1 MDDATAELR
10 HEPHPRWIAHMYA
23 ASSGEDHLGLA
34 SVSSDQILPM
44 LSPTINVLT
53 VHPRYHSFYAFLLD
67 EFWRRD
73 LPRSPRAWTQFFRP
87 RDFIYSIAM
96 HLCDRDEHDLTG
108 GVTGS
113 RKTGP
118 IAAAEPA
125 VFDTAT
131 DYIKERLG
139 GYGLYYRSVLAGLG
153 LVYPGGPRLP
163 YPVDVPTEKGKELA
177 AAFRR
182 EIEHTAYYQRDF
194 DLDEAAVPI
203 ERVREYA
210 RAACLCQLR
219 TPGAEDGPMLREL
232 FLREPEQTAADR
244 LATLRMFLDI
254 ADQTDGNPVDQDAFR
269 QLIFFGAASNGSR
282 YRPREDV
289 SDTHHR
295 WRLYQAREH
304 YTFALTGMFVE
315 LCEWGLRE
323 AGDLRPLSLD
333 AVANHLASSLNFDRL
348 AHLLGVPPPGLDGTA
363 PFSELE
369 AWLTQIAGATETS
382 FDECCDLAAPIH
394 EDALYRLTSRAYE
407 PATLMAGGIATLA
420 TLFLRFGR
428 PESWMS
434 PMWSAISRCGED
446 GRLSIH
452 AFMRALRDRTSHAS
466 PTIFDIAHW
475 LLTDYV
481 IRQHQIVATAKLPDN
496 TFRFEREGNRLRF
509 HHHYNPLGFSDSRFL
524 ALSTTAHELG
534 FCGRLADAEHG
545 LTETGRDLLLSG

>member
-1 MDDATAELR
+1 MADVTVEPRSD
-10 HEPHPRWIAHMYA
+10 PHPRWIAHMYA

-44 LSPTINVLT
+44 LSPTVNVLT
-53 VHPRYHSFYAFLLD
+53 IHPRYHSFYAFLLD

-73 LPRSPRAWTQFFRP
+73 LPRSPRAWVQFFRP

-118 IAAAEPA
+118 IAAREPST
-125 VFDTAT
+125 FDTAT

-182 EIEHTAYYQRDF
+182 AIEHTAYYQQDF
-194 DLDEAAVPI
+194 DLDEHSVPI

-210 RAACLCQLR
+210 HAACLCQLR
-219 TPGAEDGPMLREL
+219 ASDAEDGSLLRDS
-232 FLREPEQTAADR
+232 FLSEPPETAPAR
-244 LATLRMFLDI
+244 RATLRMLLDI
-254 ADQTDGNPVDQDAFR
+254 ADQTDGRPVDQDAFR
-269 QLIFFGAASNGSR
+269 QLIFYGTASNGAR
-282 YRPREDV
+282 YQPRDDV
-289 SDTHHR
+289 AETHAR

-304 YTFALTGMFVE
+304 YSFALTGMFVE
-315 LCEWGLRE
+315 LCDWGLRGN
-323 AGDLRPLSLD
+323 GDLRPLSLD
-333 AVANHLASSLNFDRL
+333 AVAEHVASSLDFDRL
-348 AHLLGVPPPGLDGTA
+348 AHLLGTAAPGLDGTA
-363 PFSELE
+363 GFGELL
-369 AWLTQIAGATETS
+369 AWLTASAGATEET
-382 FDECCDLAAPIH
+382 FDDRCGLAAALS
-394 EDALYRLTSRAYE
+394 EDALHRLTWRSYE
-407 PATLMAGGIATLA
+407 PATLIAGGIVTLA

-428 PESWMS
+428 PERWIS
-434 PMWSAISRCGED
+434 PAWSAVSRCGED

-452 AFMRALRDRTSHAS
+452 GFMRSLRDRVRHGS
-466 PTIFDIAHW
+466 PTVSEVGHW
-475 LLTDYV
+475 LMTDYI

-509 HHHYNPLGFSDSRFL
+509 YQHYNPLGFSNSRFY

-534 FCGRLADAEHG
+534 FCGSLGEAEHG
-545 LTETGRDLLLSG
+545 LTEAGRDLLLAG